1 MMVWVEMD
9 WNWGSGFE
17 INLVR
22 YENNE
27 QLMNNWLNDW
37 PNMTS
42 FELQDKVETFY
53 KQ

>member
-1 MMVWVEMD
+1 MTNQMMAWVEMD
-9 WNWGSGFE
+9 WSWGSGFE

-27 QLMNNWLNDW
+27 QLNDR